1 MPLQTP
7 SQTVGP
13 FFHFSLHNQNTLTN
27 GQTRGEH
34 IRLLG
39 TVFDGDG
46 EEVPDAIIEIWQA
59 DSNGR
64 FNHPHDIEHEQADKN
79 FLGFGRSD
87 TTQNGTY
94 WFDTIMPGTR
104 DSQTPH
110 INVRVFSRGLLI
122 HLVTRIYFSDD
133 ANDAVLNSLDS
144 SRRQTLIATTDDATT
159 YRFDIHL
166 QGELE
171 TVFFDV

>member
-13 FFHFSLHNQNTLTN
+13 FFHFSLHNQNVLVN
-27 GQTRGEH
+27 EQTRGEK

-39 TVFDGDG
+39 TVFDGEG
-46 EEVPDAIIEIWQA
+46 LPVPDAIIEIWQA
-59 DSNGR
+59 DSSGR

-104 DSQTPH
+104 DSQAPY
-110 INVRVFSRGLLI
+110 INMRVFSRGLLI
-122 HLVTRIYFSDD
+122 HLVTRMYFSNDEG
-133 ANDAVLNSLDS
+133 DAVLNCVDS
-144 SRRQTLIATTDDATT
+144 SRRQTLIANMDNASTF
-159 YRFDIHL
+159 RFDIHL